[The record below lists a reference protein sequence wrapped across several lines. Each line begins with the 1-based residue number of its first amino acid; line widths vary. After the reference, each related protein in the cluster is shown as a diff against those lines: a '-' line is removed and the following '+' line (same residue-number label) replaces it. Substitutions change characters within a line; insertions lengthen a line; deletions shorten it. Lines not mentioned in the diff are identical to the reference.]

1 MLARMASI
9 YRVMLI
15 NVEFII
21 SFSIVFWQNH
31 TGEDGELTSNITTNI
46 AGMSLRNPTIL
57 AAGVLGL
64 TASSLLNVWKAG
76 AGAVVTKSVGIE
88 PREGF
93 KNPTI
98 VDVGCGLINAM
109 GLPNPGVDDFIN
121 EIKTLKHRNSQVRV
135 IASIYGSSLNDFI
148 HTIEMIAQADI
159 DAIELNVSCPHVKKM
174 GLEVGQDPALLRE
187 IVKSVKSTVTCP
199 VFTKLSPNTSDI
211 QRLASIIE
219 AAGGDAVVAVN
230 TLRAMAI
237 NIETGQ
243 PILGNR
249 VGGLSGPALKPVAL
263 RCVYEIAQTV
273 DIPVIGCGG
282 IMKWQDAIEYFYAG
296 AQAVQIGSAIA
307 YRDLAIFEE
316 ITKGICEFLR
326 LKGYRSVKEIVG
338 LSFKN

>member
-1 MLARMASI
+1 LT
-9 YRVMLI
+9 V
-15 NVEFII
+15 NI
-21 SFSIVFWQNH
+21 S
-31 TGEDGELTSNITTNI
+31 TTI
-46 AGMSLRNPTIL
+46 AGVSLRNPTIL

-64 TASSLLNVWKAG
+64 TAASLLKVWKAG

-98 VDVGCGLINAM
+98 VDVGCGFINAM
-109 GLPNPGVDDFIN
+109 GLPNPGVEEFID
-121 EIKTLKHRNSQVRV
+121 EIKTLKHWNSQIRV
-135 IASIYGSSLNDFI
+135 IASIYGGSLKDFI
-148 HTIEMIAQADI
+148 YTVEEITQADI

-174 GLEVGQDPALLRE
+174 GLEVGQDPVLLGE
-187 IVKSVKSTVTCP
+187 IVESVKSVVGCP
-199 VFTKLSPNTSDI
+199 VFTKLSPNTSNI

-219 AAGGDAVVAVN
+219 AAGGDGVVAVN

-237 NIETGQ
+237 NIETGR

-273 DIPVIGCGG
+273 SIPVIGCGG
-282 IMKWQDAIEYFYAG
+282 IMNWQDVIEYFYAG

-307 YRDLAIFEE
+307 YRDLGVFDE
-316 ITKGICEFLR
+316 ITKGIRNFLD
-326 LKGYRSVKEIVG
+326 LKGYRSVEEIVG
-338 LSFKN
+338 LSFKD

>member
-1 MLARMASI
+1 
-9 YRVMLI
+9 
-15 NVEFII
+15 
-21 SFSIVFWQNH
+21 
-31 TGEDGELTSNITTNI
+31 
-46 AGMSLRNPTIL
+46 L

-64 TASSLLNVWKAG
+64 TAASLLKVWNAG

-109 GLPNPGVDDFIN
+109 GLPNPGVEEFLD
-121 EIKTLKHRNSQVRV
+121 EIKTLKHWNSQTRV
-135 IASIYGSSLNDFI
+135 IASIYGGSLKDFI
-148 HTIEMIAQADI
+148 HTVEMISQADI

-174 GLEVGQDPALLRE
+174 GLEVGQDPALLGE
-187 IVKSVKSTVTCP
+187 IVESVKSVVVCP
-199 VFTKLSPNTSDI
+199 VFTKLSPNTSNI
-211 QRLASIIE
+211 QRLASIVE

-237 NIETGQ
+237 NIETGR

-273 DIPVIGCGG
+273 SIPVIGCGG
-282 IMKWQDAIEYFYAG
+282 IMTWQDVIEYFYAG

-307 YRDLAIFEE
+307 YRDLEVFDE
-316 ITKGICEFLR
+316 ITKGIRNFLN

-338 LSFKN
+338 LSFKD

>member
-1 MLARMASI
+1 MT
-9 YRVMLI
+9 V
-15 NVEFII
+15 NI
-21 SFSIVFWQNH
+21 S
-31 TGEDGELTSNITTNI
+31 TTI
-46 AGMSLRNPTIL
+46 AGVSLRNPTIL

-64 TASSLLNVWKAG
+64 TAASLLKVWKAG

-109 GLPNPGVDDFIN
+109 GLPNPGVEEFID
-121 EIKTLKHRNSQVRV
+121 EIKTLKHWNSQIRV
-135 IASIYGSSLNDFI
+135 IASIYGGSLKDFI
-148 HTIEMIAQADI
+148 YTVEEITQADI
-159 DAIELNVSCPHVKKM
+159 DAIELNISCPHVKKM
-174 GLEVGQDPALLRE
+174 GLEVGQDPVLLGE
-187 IVKSVKSTVTCP
+187 IVKSVKSVVGCP
-199 VFTKLSPNTSDI
+199 VFTKLSPNTSNI
-211 QRLASIIE
+211 QRLASIVE

-237 NIETGQ
+237 NIETGR

-273 DIPVIGCGG
+273 SIPVIGCGG
-282 IMKWQDAIEYFYAG
+282 IMNWQDVIEYFYAG

-307 YRDLAIFEE
+307 YRDLGVFDE
-316 ITKGICEFLR
+316 ITKGIRNFLD
-326 LKGYRSVKEIVG
+326 LKGYRSVEEIVG
-338 LSFKN
+338 LSFKD